1 MPEFRH
7 NKIRVKYLEIK
18 VKNKNKSLFSKS
30 FICVIFK
37 CTYDLPIVL
46 FGDDEIGNYFNKIE
60 KNRLFFQLKK
70 TEKTFI
76 VSLVH
81 LSLSLSLSL

>member
-1 MPEFRH
+1 MNDKYFLVRTWFMLKRCEISLRH
-7 NKIRVKYLEIK
+7 LSY
-18 VKNKNKSLFSKS
+18 
-30 FICVIFK
+30 K

>member
-1 MPEFRH
+1 MNDKYFLVRTWFMLKRCEISLRH
-7 NKIRVKYLEIK
+7 LSY
-18 VKNKNKSLFSKS
+18 
-30 FICVIFK
+30 K

-81 LSLSLSLSL
+81 LSLSLSL